1 MKPIKL
7 IINIQVKERDFIESL
22 LNCKHSNFVNE
33 KEILFV
39 LSLYAFAKL
48 WDVNKLIYY
57 VDLLELN
64 IK

>member
-22 LNCKHSNFVNE
+22 LNYKYSNFVNE
-33 KEILFV
+33 KEILLV

-48 WDVNKLIYY
+48 WDVDKLIYY
-57 VDLLELN
+57 VNLLELN
-64 IK
+64 